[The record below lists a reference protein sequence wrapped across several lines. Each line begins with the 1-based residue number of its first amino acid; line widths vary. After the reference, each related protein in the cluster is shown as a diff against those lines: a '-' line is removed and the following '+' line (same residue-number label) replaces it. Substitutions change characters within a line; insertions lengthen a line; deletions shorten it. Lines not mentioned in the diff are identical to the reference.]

1 MTRAVILT
9 VALGLLL
16 VLALAQ
22 SDTGKMLLSF
32 LVIGGSS

>member
-9 VALGLLL
+9 VALGLL

-32 LVIGGSS
+32 LVIGGRS